1 MKSDP
6 NEVQAFEEALRPLL
20 DVLSDAQR
28 KIRSA
33 VEAEANGKRVKG
45 DQITALLGE
54 VLAAKL
60 LQGRIQ
66 ISDEEPDIIANGV
79 SYEVKTRVHRGDS
92 WRESSAISSV
102 KHAKQPDL
110 LLFLELTQDFRLLRA
125 WCFPWDILVER
136 RHIREK
142 RSRGNQIGYFFYL
155 SRDFETSSEYQIF
168 L

>member
-79 SYEVKTRVHRGDS
+79 SYEVKT
-92 WRESSAISSV
+92 
-102 KHAKQPDL
+102 
-110 LLFLELTQDFRLLRA
+110 
-125 WCFPWDILVER
+125 
-136 RHIREK
+136 
-142 RSRGNQIGYFFYL
+142 
-155 SRDFETSSEYQIF
+155 
-168 L
+168 